1 MLDLVTDGTER
12 GAGQFLAKSVNYG
25 FKVARE
31 ADPGRAF
38 SCTFRYEEMCRN
50 EWGESCCP
58 TSTSILAG
66 TQVRMSWMDRATQ

>member
-12 GAGQFLAKSVNYG
+12 GAGWFLAKSVNYD

-50 EWGESCCP
+50 EWGESC
-58 TSTSILAG
+58 
-66 TQVRMSWMDRATQ
+66 